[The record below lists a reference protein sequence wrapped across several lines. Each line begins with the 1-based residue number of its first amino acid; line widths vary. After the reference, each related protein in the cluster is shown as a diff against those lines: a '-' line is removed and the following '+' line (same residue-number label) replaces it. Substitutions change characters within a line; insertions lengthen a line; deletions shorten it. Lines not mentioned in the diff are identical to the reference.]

1 MLIFGADRL
10 APSKIKLVQ
19 KGFVTVNALPRP
31 DFFKFRHY
39 QSRIACGS
47 FTSDA
52 PYILKSW
59 CSCISPRTD
68 SITYLSCS
76 IRGVGLYTK
85 TGYSGRAKESCFRY
99 SQPSKSQLF
108 AKPATNVW
116 FYVEKA
122 YIYRLDLIPIFI
134 FIPNYFHKFINLSV
148 VFTFYLRFACRHQ
161 QVLTKSKKHDTSSWA
176 KI

>member
-1 MLIFGADRL
+1 MLIFSASRL

-19 KGFVTVNALPRP
+19 KGFVTVNALPHP

-108 AKPATNVW
+108 AKPSTYVW
-116 FYVEKA
+116 VYVEKTYLSTRCNSDF
-122 YIYRLDLIPIFI
+122 YIYPKLFGQI
-134 FIPNYFHKFINLSV
+134 Y
-148 VFTFYLRFACRHQ
+148 
-161 QVLTKSKKHDTSSWA
+161 KSKLCFYFLFAIYMQTPTNADKRQAW
-176 KI
+176 